1 MPHTAHTSPTIIVT
15 GASSGIGRELSIAA
29 ARKGYAV
36 VLCARRADRLDAV
49 ATEIRAEGGS
59 CTSVVADVTDQSTPQ
74 RLLEAAHQYGRIDV
88 IANVAGMGAPGKLL
102 DQTDAAIALQW
113 DVHVAAPLRIARAA
127 LPALIATHGQLLFIG
142 SGLARVPAPG
152 FGAYAPAKA
161 AIRAAAQQL
170 RRELHGEGVGV
181 MYVDPGAV
189 DTEFSEAA
197 GMDRNAITG
206 MLAKA
211 DIVAQRILHGIM
223 RRAARVNAVPWQ
235 TAGVILGE
243 WFPGLADAAM
253 KRIVDSPAA
262 TQVEREQITPLG
274 NASEVSAP
282 LVIPSVVSKANVGEG
297 LLQAATLEAA
307 LEPVARRM
315 ERVKLTQAFIAS
327 LLTPG
332 DTLQLTDVAMRW
344 AGMPNKNERAAMHE
358 VLTALAE
365 AGFIEPLADETWQVL
380 RGPV

>member
-1 MPHTAHTSPTIIVT
+1 MIVT
-15 GASSGIGRELSIAA
+15 GASSGIGRELALAA

-36 VLCARRADRLDAV
+36 VLCARRADRLDEV
-49 ATEIRAEGGS
+49 ARAIRAEGGA
-59 CTSVVADVTDQSTPQ
+59 CTSVVADVRDLATPQ
-74 RLLEAAHQYGRIDV
+74 RLLEAAHPYGRVDV
-88 IANVAGMGAPGKLL
+88 IANVAGSGAPGKLL
-102 DQTDAAIALQW
+102 EQSDAAIALQW
-113 DVHVAAPLRIARAA
+113 DVHVAAPLRIAKAA
-127 LPALIATHGQLLFIG
+127 LPALIATRGQLLFIG
-142 SGLARVPAPG
+142 SGLARVPAPN

-170 RRELHGEGVGV
+170 RRELHDDGVGV

-197 GMDRNAITG
+197 GMDRNAATG

-211 DIVAQRILHGIM
+211 DAVAQRILHGVM

-253 KRIVDSPAA
+253 KRIVDSPAPKG
-262 TQVEREQITPLG
+262 ERSD
-274 NASEVSAP
+274 AAP
-282 LVIPSVVSKANVGEG
+282 VIPSVASEANAVVGPPPA
-297 LLQAATLEAA
+297 LSTA

-315 ERVKLTQAFIAS
+315 ERVKLSHTFVES
-327 LLTPG
+327 LLVPG
-332 DTLQLTDVAMRW
+332 ATLVLTEVAMRW

-358 VLTALAE
+358 VLTALAD
-365 AGFIEPLADETWQVL
+365 AGVIEPLGDETWRVP

>member
-1 MPHTAHTSPTIIVT
+1 MIVT
-15 GASSGIGRELSIAA
+15 GASSGIGRELAIAA

-49 ATEIRAEGGS
+49 VQAIRADGGT
-59 CTSVVADVTDQSTPQ
+59 CTGVVADVRDLGTPQ
-74 RLLEAAHQYGRIDV
+74 RLLEAAHPYGRIDV
-88 IANVAGMGAPGKLL
+88 IANVAGSGAPGPLL
-102 DQTDAAIALQW
+102 EQTDAAIALQW
-113 DVHVAAPLRIARAA
+113 DLHVAAPLRIAKAA

-170 RRELHGEGVGV
+170 RRELHDDGVGV

-197 GMDRNAITG
+197 GMERMASPG

-211 DIVAQRILHGIM
+211 GDVAQRILHGVM

-253 KRIVDSPAA
+253 KRIVDSPAQGV
-262 TQVEREQITPLG
+262 TLRSER
-274 NASEVSAP
+274 SERLEGRQTS
-282 LVIPSVVSKANVGEG
+282 VIPSVAPQRVVEG
-297 LLQAATLEAA
+297 PPPDLATA

-315 ERVKLTQAFIAS
+315 ERVKLTQAFVES
-327 LLTPG
+327 LLVPG
-332 DTLQLTDVAMRW
+332 ATLALTEVAMRW

-358 VLTALAE
+358 VLTALAD
-365 AGFIEPLADETWQVL
+365 AGYLEPTADETWLVTMSS
-380 RGPV
+380 

>member
-1 MPHTAHTSPTIIVT
+1 MIVT
-15 GASSGIGRELSIAA
+15 GASSGIGRELALAA
-29 ARKGYAV
+29 ARKGYAI

-49 ATEIRAEGGS
+49 AQTIRAAGGT
-59 CTSVVADVTDQSTPQ
+59 CASVVADVCNLSTPQ
-74 RLLEAAHQYGRIDV
+74 RLIEAAHDFGRIDV
-88 IANVAGMGAPGKLL
+88 IANVAGMGAPGTLL
-102 DQTDAAIALQW
+102 EQTDEAIELQW
-113 DVHVAAPLRIARAA
+113 QVHVAAPLRIARAA

-170 RRELHGEGVGV
+170 RRELHGNGVSV

-189 DTEFSEAA
+189 DTEFSQAA
-197 GMDRNAITG
+197 GMDRNASKG
-206 MLAKA
+206 MLAKPG
-211 DIVAQRILHGIM
+211 IVAQRILHGVM

-235 TAGVILGE
+235 TAGVVLGE

-253 KRIVDSPAA
+253 RRIVDSP
-262 TQVEREQITPLG
+262 TP
-274 NASEVSAP
+274 ASPKGEPP
-282 LVIPSVVSKANVGEG
+282 LVTPSVVSEANAVEG
-297 LLQAATLEAA
+297 PAPTLAEA

-315 ERVKLTQAFIAS
+315 ERVKLTQQFVAD

-332 DTLQLTDVAMRW
+332 ATLALTDVAMRW

-358 VLTALAE
+358 VFTALAD
-365 AGFIEPLADETWQVL
+365 AGFIESVADETWRVT
-380 RGPV
+380 RAAV